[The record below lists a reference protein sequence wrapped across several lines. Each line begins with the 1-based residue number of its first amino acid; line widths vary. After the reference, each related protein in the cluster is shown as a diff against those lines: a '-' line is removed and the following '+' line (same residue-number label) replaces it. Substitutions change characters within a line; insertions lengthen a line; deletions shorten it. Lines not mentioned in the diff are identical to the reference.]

1 VALPLPLTLPLTL
14 TRDRFVAGDGLARNL
29 AAVVRRVEWRR
40 HRCASEEGQLVR
52 SGAAEEAYV
61 PTADDVGAMLSAS
74 WRAAD
79 GLRLCAET
87 SHVQVARRVLFNTC
101 RVAPLQRAHPYRRG

>member
-1 VALPLPLTLPLTL
+1 
-14 TRDRFVAGDGLARNL
+14 
-29 AAVVRRVEWRR
+29 VVRRVEWRR

-79 GLRLCAET
+79 GMRLRAET
-87 SHVQVARRVLFNTC
+87 SHVQAARMVLLNSC
-101 RVAPLQRAHPYRRG
+101 RVTPLQRAHPYGRE